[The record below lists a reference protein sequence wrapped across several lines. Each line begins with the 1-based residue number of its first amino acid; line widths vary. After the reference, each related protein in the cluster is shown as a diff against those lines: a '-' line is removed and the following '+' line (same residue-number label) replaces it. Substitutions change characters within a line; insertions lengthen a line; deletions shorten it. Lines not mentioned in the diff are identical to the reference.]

1 MKKTIILAGL
11 ILILCAVIVVAAP
24 VSQSKTPRPMVTL
37 LSQEPDPVEPGEI
50 VTLKFKIQNN
60 GTVTED
66 DVDVELVTAYPFS
79 LYSGKGIV
87 NIGQLR
93 AGQTGADA
101 VIVEF
106 KVKVDEEAAERDET
120 VDIVLTYG
128 KIKKTFEDFTVSLR
142 TRDVVLDV
150 NAVKTIPELVAPG
163 TEFKLEIVLRNSADS
178 LVRNVN
184 AKLNLSGSG
193 IPFAPD
199 QSGSEGYIYQINPK
213 TQKSVSYE
221 LIALPNADGGVYK
234 IPLTLT
240 YTDETGSEIEKEDI
254 ISLKISSRPEL
265 LVAIDSSTLNQE
277 QRFGTV
283 SVRIVNRGLTDIKL
297 LTAALQ
303 ERDYYFIISEP
314 QAYVGNID
322 SDDYETADFDIALQ
336 SYDKIVEMPVKLT
349 YRDATNKEFEEEVA
363 LKLKTQSK
371 GLILTIISGI
381 FSVLVTLTAATLAV
395 LGAYW
400 LYSRRK
406 KRREG

>member
-1 MKKTIILAGL
+1 MKRTIILAGF
-11 ILILCAVIVVAAP
+11 ILVLCSVLVAAAP
-24 VSQSKTPRPMVTL
+24 ISQSKTPIPMVTL
-37 LSQEPDPVEPGEI
+37 LSQEPDPAEPGEI

-66 DVDVELVTAYPFS
+66 DVNVELLTAYPFS
-79 LYSGKGIV
+79 LYSGKGTV

-101 VIVEF
+101 AIVEF
-106 KVKVDEEAAERDET
+106 KVKVDEEAVERGET
-120 VDIVLTYG
+120 VDVVLTYG
-128 KIKKTFEDFTVSLR
+128 KIKKTFEDFTVSVR

-150 NAVKTIPELVAPG
+150 AAVKTVPELVAPG
-163 TEFKLEIVLRNSADS
+163 TEFRLEIVLRNSADS
-178 LVRNVN
+178 LIRNVN
-184 AKLNLSGSG
+184 AKMNLSGSG

-199 QSGSEGYIYQINPK
+199 QSGSEGYVYQINPK

-240 YTDETGSEIEKEDI
+240 YTDETGSEIEKDDL
-254 ISLKISSRPEL
+254 ISLKISSAPEL
-265 LVAIDSSTLNQE
+265 LAVIDSSTITQE
-277 QRFGTV
+277 QRSGTV

-303 ERDYYFIISEP
+303 ESEDYSLAAEP
-314 QAYVGNID
+314 YVYVGNID

-336 SYDKIVEMPVKLT
+336 SYDKIVEFPIKLT
-349 YRDATNKEFEEEVA
+349 YRDVTNKEFSEEVV

-381 FSVLVTLTAATLAV
+381 FSVLVTATAAILAV